1 MTSVIVTGATGGLGR
16 ELMTG
21 LTSRGMNVVAVDRDQ
36 PILDDFL
43 STLPGPGETLAVA
56 ADVADEEAVQSFVN
70 AGVKRWGS
78 LQGAA
83 FGAAINGDA
92 GQVHDR
98 PTQVFDE
105 VIRINLRSVWL
116 GLKYLIPQ
124 LLSAGGGS
132 IVTLGSVAALR
143 GAPGL
148 GAYAAS
154 KHGVVG
160 LTQTVALEYAK
171 SGIRA
176 NTVCPG
182 SMDTPL
188 IKPMLAL
195 RGNGDEAEGERRTVS
210 GIPNGRL
217 AKPSELAATAIWLL
231 LDAPTHLTGQS
242 IVVDGGRT
250 AM

>member
-1 MTSVIVTGATGGLGR
+1 VEFHVRLCVLEVRAAFCSYAHHEQSLLGLDWGR
-16 ELMTG
+16 ETAG
-21 LTSRGMNVVAVDRDQ
+21 DGADGDRLHRDAAE
-36 PILDDFL
+36 IDVLDIH
-43 STLPGPGETLAVA
+43 GGEVR
-56 ADVADEEAVQSFVN
+56 DY
-70 AGVKRWGS
+70 
-78 LQGAA
+78 GAA
-83 FGAAINGDA
+83 PRPATKQAAVFGAAINGDA

-98 PTQVFDE
+98 PTQVFDD

-124 LLSAGGGS
+124 LVSAGGGS
-132 IVTLGSVAALR
+132 IVTVGSVAALR

-171 SGIRA
+171 SRIRA
-176 NTVCPG
+176 NIVCPG

-195 RGNGDEAEGERRTVS
+195 RGNGDEAEGERQTVS